1 MKARNLE
8 SLRRAV
14 QTLEGD
20 DRLMLV
26 LSRLEGLS
34 SAEVARVLGCSEQ
47 AAEINLQ
54 RAEARLSRSLTDAGH
69 CSRDDDP
76 SWRT

>member
-1 MKARNLE
+1 MKACDLE

-47 AAEINLQ
+47 AAERNLQ
-54 RAEARLSRSLTDAGH
+54 RAEARLCRSLSDTGH
-69 CSRDDDP
+69 SYRDDDP
-76 SWRT
+76 IWRT